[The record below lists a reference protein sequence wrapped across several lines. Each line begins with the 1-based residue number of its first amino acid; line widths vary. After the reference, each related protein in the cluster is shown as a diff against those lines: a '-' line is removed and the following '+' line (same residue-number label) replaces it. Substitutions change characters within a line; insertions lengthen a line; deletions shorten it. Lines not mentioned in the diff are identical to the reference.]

1 MPKSICVQNVNPD
14 KASLEDVLKW
24 LSTFHCEVHW
34 VVYQQVDIS
43 YRCSTYWY
51 NAFYSNVNYPNSV
64 IAGILLLL

>member
-1 MPKSICVQNVNPD
+1 MPNSICVQNANHD
-14 KASLEDVLKW
+14 KTSLEDVLKW
-24 LSTFHCEVHW
+24 LSTFHCKVHS
-34 VVYQQVDIS
+34 VVYQQMDIS